1 MIKYSLRY
9 RGPFEYDKMILN
21 IFQFS
26 NEVKHLEA
34 LIKHGEIDSLKEE
47 KKLLDDL
54 CHRLTDESGMMQKML
69 AFKLGIEQGEA
80 NRGDL

>member
-1 MIKYSLRY
+1 MIKYNLRY

-26 NEVKHLEA
+26 NEVKYLEA
-34 LIKHGEIDSLKEE
+34 SINHGEIDALKKE
-47 KKLLDDL
+47 KDLLDDL
-54 CHRLTDESGMMQKML
+54 YHRLTDESGVMQKML

-80 NRGDL
+80 SHGNL